1 MKRVVT
7 VKFDIIA
14 DKLDNGSLKKIVE
27 QEIKN
32 IAPTLI
38 SNIRVDIIYTNTN

>member
-14 DKLDNGSLKKIVE
+14 DKLNNESLRKIVE
-27 QEIKN
+27 REIKN
-32 IAPTLI
+32 IAPSLV
-38 SNIRVDIIYTNTN
+38 SNIKVDIIYTNDN